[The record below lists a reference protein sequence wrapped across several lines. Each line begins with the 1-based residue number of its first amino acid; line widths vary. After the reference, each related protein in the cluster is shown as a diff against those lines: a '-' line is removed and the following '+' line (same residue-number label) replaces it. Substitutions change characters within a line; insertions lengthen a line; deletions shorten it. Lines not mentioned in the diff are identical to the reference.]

1 MDERVY
7 LKVKIKSLGEEA
19 RIIRKETR
27 KARSLSIKEGLYRH
41 RIDVVRPEA
50 RFTHLAYGFIR
61 GRLFKQIE
69 NKSKVAPDWR
79 RVRKMVEKYG
89 LHLEPYYWN
98 SGESYSDL
106 KKRREEHQIQQEQL
120 MERFDA
126 WVEQAK
132 EILAA

>member
-19 RIIRKETR
+19 RIIRKETKR
-27 KARSLSIKEGLYRH
+27 TRCISIKEGLYRH
-41 RIDVVRPEA
+41 RIDTVRPEA
-50 RFTHLAYGFIR
+50 RHTHLAYGFIR
-61 GRLFKQIE
+61 GRTFKQIE
-69 NKSKVAPDWR
+69 NKSKVAPDWK

-89 LHLEPYYWN
+89 VHLEPYYWN
-98 SGESYSDL
+98 SDESFSDYR
-106 KKRREEHQIQQEQL
+106 KRSEEHQIQQEQL

-132 EILAA
+132 ELLAA